1 MTKGYHLLAT
11 MLLFEQMNKPQH
23 LGMWPKQKTKNKL
36 LLLLLLFGLET
47 HAP

>member
-1 MTKGYHLLAT
+1 VTKGYHLLAT
-11 MLLFEQMNKPQH
+11 MLLFEQMPKPQQ
-23 LGMWPKQKTKNKL
+23 LGMWPKQKNKL